1 MAKLV
6 FAEYDFSR
14 DSLNFSFQPRH
25 PKCHT
30 SVKGR
35 NFREK
40 KFSRKKFSRKK
51 YSRNEL
57 SKIAGFAEEIFANR
71 MKERIMNH
79 HFLQASCTFSSLIIQ
94 KLEFNKL
101 SILFVFRRSHFREL
115 GPNS

>member
-25 PKCHT
+25 PKCRT

-35 NFREK
+35 NFRE
-40 KFSRKKFSRKK
+40 KKFSRKK

-94 KLEFNKL
+94 KLKFN
-101 SILFVFRRSHFREL
+101 
-115 GPNS
+115 